1 MIPDAALIRD
11 EIARFDRGGGG
22 GERNWSVSF
31 LRRCCPKNKI
41 LEDETIA
48 TVENEAATHLTEN

>member
-1 MIPDAALIRD
+1 MIPDAALICD
-11 EIARFDRGGGG
+11 EIARFDRG

-48 TVENEAATHLTEN
+48 TVENEATHLTEN

>member
-11 EIARFDRGGGG
+11 EIVRFDRGG

-31 LRRCCPKNKI
+31 LRRCCPKNQI